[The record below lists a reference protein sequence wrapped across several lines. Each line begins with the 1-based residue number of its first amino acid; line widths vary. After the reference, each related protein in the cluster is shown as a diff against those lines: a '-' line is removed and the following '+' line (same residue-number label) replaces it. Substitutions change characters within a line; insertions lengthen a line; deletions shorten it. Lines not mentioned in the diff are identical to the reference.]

1 MATLTIKNIP
11 DAVYEQLKQRAARH
25 RRSVNSEII
34 VCLEKVVGSRPVD
47 PATFLTS
54 LHVLRQHLSSVF
66 VTDEALRTAKEEGR
80 V

>member
-34 VCLEKVVGSRPVD
+34 VCLEKVLGSRAVD

-54 LHVLRQHLSSVF
+54 LRALREHISSVF
-66 VTDEALRTAKEEGR
+66 VTEADLRTAKEEGR
-80 V
+80 L

>member
-34 VCLEKVVGSRPVD
+34 VCLETVLGSRSVD
-47 PATFLTS
+47 PDTFLTS
-54 LHVLRQHLSSVF
+54 LRALRETISSVF
-66 VTDEALRTAKEEGR
+66 VTEEDLRTAKEEGR
-80 V
+80 L